1 MAFGLRLLRQFM
13 VYRSKPSSSK
23 GAGGQRAELVA
34 GAALIAAGLVAIGT
48 AIGLTSAGL
57 HRWFGSSTGHT

>member
-1 MAFGLRLLRQFM
+1 M